1 MILSNGIFNV
11 VADLWSLSGLEHFLN
26 LGDNLAVI
34 LWVKVHVFLEPFLG
48 AFEKLTFFDA
58 CSTDLELS
66 RVIFACSWVGL
77 GLMTTE
83 CN

>member
-11 VADLWSLSGLEHFLN
+11 VADLWSLPGFEYFLN

-58 CSTDLELS
+58 CSTNLKLS
-66 RVIFACSWVGL
+66 RVIFACSWMGL